1 MRCIALGLI
10 VVAGLAPGGAMADIP
25 LPDPVSDTDYASH
38 PPELVRLG
46 WHLFYDPIL
55 SGNRE
60 VACATCH
67 HPAFGTSD
75 GVSLGLGD
83 GGRGL
88 GPARVAD
95 ADNMP
100 EQRIPRNSPA
110 LWNLGAHEFTRM
122 FHDGR
127 IEEDPTRETGLRTPL
142 EGDMMVGFASLLSA
156 QNMFPVLSPDEMA
169 GHYSENEIAQ
179 AVRQGRITG
188 AGGAWDLIAAR
199 VRGIPDYAARF
210 IATHDNIGAPDD
222 IAFTDISNAI
232 AAFVAVEFRS
242 DTSPFDAF
250 LRDGTSL
257 PEDAARGMGLFYG
270 RATCS
275 TCHSGPFQTDH
286 GFHAR
291 GVPQLGPGK
300 AARFESHRRDT
311 GRMRVTGRDEDA
323 FAFRTPS
330 LRNVAHSAPYGHAG
344 SHATLA
350 GFIRDHADPVTA
362 LTRYD
367 RAQVI
372 LPDLGVDD
380 WLIMNDP
387 VEIAAIAGAVQT
399 PPIALNDDDIADI
412 VAFLNSLSDPQALAG
427 QLGVPPSVPSGLVV
441 PNP

>member
-1 MRCIALGLI
+1 VRRKWLLSWL
-10 VVAGLAPGGAMADIP
+10 VAGLWALPVAGNPDLPPAPQD
-25 LPDPVSDTDYASH
+25 SDYAQH
-38 PPELVRLG
+38 PDALVALG
-46 WHLFYDPIL
+46 HQLFYDPIL

-83 GGRGL
+83 GGIGL

-95 ADNMP
+95 PDNLP

-110 LWNLGAHEFTRM
+110 LWNLGHASFTVL

-127 IEEDPTRETGLRTPL
+127 IERDPSRPSGLRTPL
-142 EGDMMVGFASLLSA
+142 EDDMMTGFASLLSA

-188 AGGAWDLIAAR
+188 PGGAWDLIAAR
-199 VRGIPDYAARF
+199 VRDMQDYADRF
-210 IATHDNIGAPDD
+210 IATHEHVTTAED

-242 DTSPFDAF
+242 DSSLFDAY
-250 LRDGTSL
+250 LRGQADL
-257 PEDAARGMGLFYG
+257 PEDAARGMEIFYG
-270 RATCS
+270 RGTCATC
-275 TCHSGPFQTDH
+275 HAGPFQTDH

-300 AARFESHRRDT
+300 AARFETHQRDT
-311 GRMRVTGRDEDA
+311 GRKRVTGRAADA

-330 LRNVAHSAPYGHAG
+330 LRNVAQTAPYGHAG

-350 GFIRDHADPVTA
+350 GFIRDHADPVAA
-362 LTRYD
+362 LPRYD
-367 RAQVI
+367 RTQVV
-372 LPDLGVDD
+372 LPELAVEDWAIMDD
-380 WLIMNDP
+380 PDE
-387 VEIAAIAGAVQT
+387 VAAIAEAVAT
-399 PPIALNDDDIADI
+399 PPIALSEADIADL
-412 VAFLNSLSDPQALAG
+412 VAFLQSLSDPAALSG
-427 QLGVPPSVPSGLVV
+427 RLGVPATVPSGLPV
-441 PNP
+441 PRP

>member
-1 MRCIALGLI
+1 MRNTAMQAGLIAGWMAVAAAGRPDLPPAPQDSDYAQHPDALVALG
-10 VVAGLAPGGAMADIP
+10 
-25 LPDPVSDTDYASH
+25 H
-38 PPELVRLG
+38 K
-46 WHLFYDPIL
+46 LFYDPIL

-83 GGRGL
+83 GGIGL

-95 ADNMP
+95 PDNLP

-110 LWNLGAHEFTRM
+110 LWNLGHSEFTVM

-127 IEEDPTRETGLRTPL
+127 IEEDPSRPSGLRTPL
-142 EGDMMVGFASLLSA
+142 EDDMMTGFASLLSA

-188 AGGAWDLIAAR
+188 PGGAWDLIAAR
-199 VRGIPDYAARF
+199 VRGIQDYADRF
-210 IATHDNIGAPDD
+210 IATLEHVTTAEE

-242 DTSPFDAF
+242 DSSPFDAY
-250 LRDGTSL
+250 LRGQADL
-257 PEDAARGMGLFYG
+257 PEDAAHGMEIFYG
-270 RATCS
+270 RGTCATC
-275 TCHSGPFQTDH
+275 HAGPFQTDH

-300 AARFESHRRDT
+300 AARFETHQRDT
-311 GRMRVTGRDEDA
+311 GRKRVTGRAEDA

-330 LRNVAHSAPYGHAG
+330 LRNVAQTAPYGHAG

-350 GFIRDHADPVTA
+350 GFIRDHADPVAA
-362 LTRYD
+362 LPHYD
-367 RAQVI
+367 RAQVL
-372 LPDLGVDD
+372 LPDLPGADWAIMDD
-380 WLIMNDP
+380 P
-387 VEIAAIAGAVQT
+387 GEVAAIAAAVAT
-399 PPIALNDDDIADI
+399 PPIALSEADIAAL
-412 VAFLNSLSDPQALAG
+412 VAFLESLSDPAALAG
-427 QLGVPPSVPSGLVV
+427 RLGVPETVPSGLPV
-441 PNP
+441 PRP